1 MSRLNYNK
9 WDNLQLS
16 DDSDIEVHPNV
27 DKKSMIRW
35 KQRDIHEK
43 REQRKLK
50 LEQFKREVP
59 MNESLLARIRQLE
72 QGTTDGGAA
81 YIQSEVDRL
90 KNSLG
95 YDYAQKQF
103 AQGEQ
108 PSEDHMIVSLLSQVI
123 SAVQKQEVEQGKQD
137 DKEGRPKRLLEQLAW
152 HRKRLED
159 RQVEIEKEKEEID
172 KESKK
177 YITSEDI
184 RTGWDSKTV
193 RLSPPPFIAIA
204 PERHMLNF
212 WFLMCADHLVDPF
225 CPTETRRSVRKWC
238 LLERAEKDKDGDRD
252 DHRDS
257 QLARAS
263 ASRVCRAT
271 SRGES
276 RRAGRLPPSR
286 KPGGTCF
293 NWPALLTLNS
303 PSSLSGTA
311 RPGRLVRRSRRAR
324 LDAFRPRLFPPAP
337 SRLAPNHA
345 GHLGRP
351 LPSLGRDG
359 RRPPRRGVQL
369 RDEGN
374 QGGREAREGLC
385 RKGARGAVLPQSGPR
400 WSRAL
405 LPTVSALLFF
415 SQEAPC
421 SPESRLIRFAARR
434 MTNENHAA
442 LRIFLDDVAK
452 TTDRIVTRAKVVAAE
467 RAAKGKGG
475 EGEGEGVEQIQ
486 LVPASPD
493 QTITFEV
500 PDGPPPAK
508 LEITGEGASDLD
520 PELVREFLQ
529 KRWEIFE
536 SFPKNLKAALKE
548 KSLDKVNKVLGKMSV
563 DEAEIVVEQLQEAG
577 ILSVSQPVLRFAALS
592 EADYLVGP
600 PWQFE
605 QPGVIDQTGRGSGN
619 ETVSIPA
626 ASALQQPASTATTT
640 ASSAAP
646 SSELPPAVPLVK
658 QAEVLNLEDSLD

>member
-59 MNESLLARIRQLE
+59 MNESLLDRIRQLE
-72 QGTTDGGAA
+72 QGTTEGGAA
-81 YIQSEVDRL
+81 YVQSEVDRL

-103 AQGEQ
+103 SQGEQ

-137 DKEGRPKRLLEQLAW
+137 DKEGRPQRLLEQLAW

-172 KESKK
+172 RESKK

-184 RTGWDSKTV
+184 RTGWDSKTIISSTPSAQPKPV
-193 RLSPPPFIAIA
+193 VPSASGSSSSA
-204 PERHMLNF
+204 PKKTKT
-212 WFLMCADHLVDPF
+212 A
-225 CPTETRRSVRKWC
+225 TETTI
-238 LLERAEKDKDGDRD
+238 E
-252 DHRDS
+252 
-257 QLARAS
+257 
-263 ASRVCRAT
+263 
-271 SRGES
+271 
-276 RRAGRLPPSR
+276 
-286 KPGGTCF
+286 
-293 NWPALLTLNS
+293 TLNS
-303 PSSLSGTA
+303 PGVQQAESAKQQAEGDSSDEADVPDLTPSALAFSRLPPLDWPQIMQAISADPSLLSEETGDALLVEAFSCAMKGTKA
-311 RPGRLVRRSRRAR
+311 GEKRAR
-324 LDAFRPRLFPPAP
+324 DCVEKALVGQYCR
-337 SRLAPNHA
+337 
-345 GHLGRP
+345 
-351 LPSLGRDG
+351 SLGRDG
-359 RRPPRRGVQL
+359 V
-369 RDEGN
+369 
-374 QGGREAREGLC
+374 A
-385 RKGARGAVLPQSGPR
+385 
-400 WSRAL
+400 
-405 LPTVSALLFF
+405 LFF
-415 SQEAPC
+415 Q
-421 SPESRLIRFAARR
+421 R

-493 QTITFEV
+493 QTITFEI

-529 KRWEIFE
+529 KRWDIFE

-577 ILSVSQPVLRFAALS
+577 ILS
-592 EADYLVGP
+592 
-600 PWQFE
+600 FE
-605 QPGVIDQTGRGSGN
+605 QPGVIDQTGRSSGN

-626 ASALQQPASTATTT
+626 ASALQQQPAA
-640 ASSAAP
+640 ASSSAP
-646 SSELPPAVPLVK
+646 SSAELPPAVPLVK